1 MRNKWRDTGNSGSAQ
16 SPFYYMLYGTFN
28 FVCTITC
35 AWGPAF
41 ITLHYNMYIFM
52 SKVKP
57 DYVASVTLRLS
68 NTWLESAIS
77 LSPSLLHCT
86 PESLN
91 TLIVS
96 NRV

>member
-1 MRNKWRDTGNSGSAQ
+1 MVHSTLDVQ
-16 SPFYYMLYGTFN
+16 SRALG
-28 FVCTITC
+28 
-35 AWGPAF
+35 GPAF